1 MNPLTSS
8 ILGLLFLGTGL
19 AAALIMLDLKGRQK
33 DRINSRKWVIYHRVL
48 GYLFFATYLFMLAVM
63 IIRISRYQEEL
74 APRLIF
80 HLVLA
85 LIIFPLA
92 GLKILVARRLKLFTS
107 RLIFLGSSIFIL
119 AFVFIVIT
127 AGYYF
132 LYSSHVTYVSISELD
147 TNVMDENI
155 GRHLVISKCS
165 KCHTL
170 ERIFRSFKTQESW
183 TETIN
188 RMAKIDAPN
197 IRDYDVKQ
205 IINFLLM
212 QQDNR
217 RNTPESLGT
226 EIGKSLLEQKCSVC
240 HNLERIYK
248 SSKGEL
254 EWQSTL
260 EKMVKMSG
268 SPDYLSETEKKEIII
283 FLLSQKIE

>member
-8 ILGLLFLGTGL
+8 IIGLLFLGTGL

-33 DRINSRKWVIYHRVL
+33 DRINSRKLVIYHRVL

-155 GRHLVISKCS
+155 G
-165 KCHTL
+165 
-170 ERIFRSFKTQESW
+170 
-183 TETIN
+183 
-188 RMAKIDAPN
+188 
-197 IRDYDVKQ
+197 
-205 IINFLLM
+205 
-212 QQDNR
+212 
-217 RNTPESLGT
+217 
-226 EIGKSLLEQKCSVC
+226 KSLLEQKCSVC

-248 SSKGEL
+248 SSKSEL

-268 SPDYLSETEKKEIII
+268 SPDNLSETEKKEIII

>member
-8 ILGLLFLGTGL
+8 IIGLFFLGIGL

-33 DRINSRKWVIYHRVL
+33 DRINIRKRVISHRVL
-48 GYLFFATYLFMLAVM
+48 GYLFFAIYIFMLAVM
-63 IIRISRYQEEL
+63 ITRISRYQEEL

-80 HLVLA
+80 HLVIA

-92 GLKILVARRLKLFTS
+92 GLKILVVRRFKLFTS

-132 LYSSHVTYVSISELD
+132 LYSSHVTFVSISDLD
-147 TNVMDENI
+147 THVMDENI

-165 KCHTL
+165 KCHSL
-170 ERIFRSFKTQESW
+170 ERIFHSFKTQESW
-183 TETIN
+183 TETVN
-188 RMAKIDAPN
+188 RMAVIDAPN

-212 QQDNR
+212 QQNNR
-217 RNTPESLGT
+217 RDTPESLDA
-226 EIGKSLLEQKCSVC
+226 EIGKSLLEQKCIVC

-248 SSKGEL
+248 SSKSEL

-260 EKMVKMSG
+260 KQMVKMSG
-268 SPDYLSETEKKEIII
+268 NPDYLSETEKKEIIT
-283 FLLSQKIE
+283 FLFSQKRE